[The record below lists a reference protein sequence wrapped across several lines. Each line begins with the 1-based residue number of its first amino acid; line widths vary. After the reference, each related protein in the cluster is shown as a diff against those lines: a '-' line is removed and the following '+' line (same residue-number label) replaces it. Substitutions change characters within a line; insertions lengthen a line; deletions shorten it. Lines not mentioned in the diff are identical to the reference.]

1 MHQPHGSPADDE
13 VLILLCT
20 APTTQ
25 VGAVL
30 ARIAVE
36 ARLAACVNIL
46 DGVRSVYV
54 WEGAVCDEPEVQLLF
69 KTTRARI
76 EALCELVREAHPYE
90 VPELLVLPA
99 DNAAS
104 SPAYL
109 RFVRDAVG

>member
-1 MHQPHGSPADDE
+1 MRQPQDSPADDE

-25 VGAVL
+25 VAAVL

-36 ARLAACVNIL
+36 ARLAACVNII

-54 WEGAVCDEPEVQLLF
+54 WEGGICDEPEVQLLF
-69 KTTRARI
+69 KTTRARVG
-76 EALCELVREAHPYE
+76 ALSELVREAHPYD

-109 RFVRDAVG
+109 RFVREAVG